1 MLQKQS
7 PGVFYKKG
15 VLKNF
20 TKPSAKHLCQSLF
33 FNKVA
38 GLQVFSCKIGEIFK
52 NTLLTEHL
60 RRTASDTQLFFLL
73 NMQKINEEAGAYYIS
88 TCYFCFYLALYLPII
103 FVLLYQEAATRSVLL
118 KKVFLET
125 SQNSQENTC
134 ARASFLM
141 KLQA

>member
-20 TKPSAKHLCQSLF
+20 TKPSAKHLCQRLF

-52 NTLLTEHL
+52 NTLFTEHL